1 MIPAAVDEYKFW
13 YRFTARAQLEKRR
26 VFESGFYPA
35 LLGQQRQSLENAF
48 PTFSEHVEAAVARQ
62 GSDAGRQFLEA
73 EVSYFELPD
82 IILTVQTICQRDASR
97 AAAKQYFSR
106 SAMGAVAL
114 CGIGMAASLS
124 FVLLVGKI
132 ALVAALI
139 YGAVSYE
146 KHRLDASRAVEDYR
160 RIEQRVLNA
169 AAALRYWGKGFE
181 DPSQP
186 SQFFA
191 DLEHIELFLSSVLV
205 YPPNPG
211 G

>member
-1 MIPAAVDEYKFW
+1 MIPVVEYKFW
-13 YRFTARAQLEKRR
+13 YDFTARVQLEKRR

-35 LLGQQRQSLENAF
+35 LVGQQRQSLENAF
-48 PTFSEHVEAAVARQ
+48 PTFFEHVEAAVVRQ
-62 GSDAGRQFLEA
+62 ESNAGRQFLEG
-73 EVSYFELPD
+73 EVSHFELPD
-82 IILTVQTICQRDASR
+82 IIRTVQTICQRDASR

-114 CGIGMAASLS
+114 CGIGIAASLS

-139 YGAVSYE
+139 YGADSYE
-146 KHRLDASRAVEDYR
+146 KHRLDARRAVEDYR

-169 AAALRYWGKGFE
+169 AAALRYLGKQVE

-191 DLEHIELFLSSVLV
+191 DRDHIELFLSNVLV
-205 YPPNPG
+205 
-211 G
+211 